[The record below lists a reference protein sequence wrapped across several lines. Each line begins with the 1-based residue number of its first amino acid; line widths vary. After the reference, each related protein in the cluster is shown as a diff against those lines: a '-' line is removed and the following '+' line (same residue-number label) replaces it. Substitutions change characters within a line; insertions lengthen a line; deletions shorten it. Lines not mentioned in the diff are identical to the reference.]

1 MSELEP
7 LGHGGSLEQRPQ
19 GARLIGVR
27 VKPALRLAIGFK
39 DPEKRGAPTK
49 TDYFIAKDGPE
60 GEFARAAKKFREV
73 YGDRPKAVEIRLP
86 GEFGYALDIRYKAF
100 AGAGENG
107 SGGVMTAKGD
117 TNFALYDYVG
127 GPDTLTVW
135 KQDGTVMEVQT
146 AGLDAT
152 TGEPLDEIAK
162 DLGLALY
169 TTFRFGIPNV
179 LGYGSHCEITSKGKA
194 TTDTLWLKLQG
205 FYKTFGPRTSFV
217 LRPSL
222 IVKPAAARPV
232 IKTKEGGTQRIKSR
246 IYVLDLIP
254 TETEEEMIERL
265 REYRELTSAAAES
278 LYAQQPRELEAPV
291 REREED
297 AEPDAEVAHA
307 SITIQGPEASA
318 AVHAGPPQDEEAG
331 GDVVD
336 ATSGDAGVA
345 VAAEEAESE
354 PEAVVEEPPSPALSL
369 VEEEP
374 PLEGEYE
381 DPDVLVLSSLEEA
394 ALPKALATKV
404 PMGSY
409 QGMTLAKLLTHGES
423 ASKWI
428 AYGLRK
434 EWPQDPGFLDALA
447 LIAKAEAPVV
457 YRDWIAERSGS

>member
-7 LGHGGSLEQRPQ
+7 LGHGNLEPQRPA

-60 GEFARAAKKFREV
+60 GEFARAAAKFREV

-152 TGEPLDEIAK
+152 TGEPLDEIAR

-194 TTDTLWLKLQG
+194 TTDTLWFKLQG
-205 FYKTFGPRTSFV
+205 FYKTFGSRTSFV
-217 LRPSL
+217 LRPTL

-232 IKTKEGGTQRIKSR
+232 IKTKDGSQQRIKSR

-278 LYAQQPRELEAPV
+278 LYAQPRELEAAVPV

-297 AEPDAEVAHA
+297 VEPDAVHA
-307 SITIQGPEASA
+307 PITIQGPETSA
-318 AVHAGPPQDEEAG
+318 AVHAEPPQEEEAG
-331 GDVVD
+331 GGVD
-336 ATSGDAGVA
+336 TVSGDAGAEVA
-345 VAAEEAESE
+345 VEEAESE
-354 PEAVVEEPPSPALSL
+354 PGPVVEEPPSPALSL

-381 DPDVLVLSSLEEA
+381 EPVDVLSLSSLEEA
-394 ALPKALATKV
+394 ALPKAMATKV

-423 ASKWI
+423 AHKWI

-447 LIAKAEAPVV
+447 LIAKAEAPEV
-457 YRDWIAERSGS
+457 YSEWVAEGSGS